1 MQEQLSEILYFLK
14 GALKYKWTAL
24 IMTWVLSICGW
35 TYVSMM
41 PDKYT
46 SIAKVHVETRTMLQP
61 LLSGMAIEADVR
73 GLLRVMQQ
81 LMFPNSYNKCN
92 TL

>member
-1 MQEQLSEILYFLK
+1 MQEQLSEILYFIK

-41 PDKYT
+41 P
-46 SIAKVHVETRTMLQP
+46 
-61 LLSGMAIEADVR
+61 
-73 GLLRVMQQ
+73 
-81 LMFPNSYNKCN
+81 
-92 TL
+92 